1 MVEHNK
7 DTKQDKK
14 VVAFA
19 DKGSKELNRSVKRKE
34 FVEVM
39 QQIFERMNETN
50 HYLMEDINSMYANQ
64 VFPVQM
70 GHAVIEELLVEKGI
84 ITKEEI
90 EDALEKRKQQLLEKA
105 KAIKTNENGEE
116 ELASDDESKAIE
128 NEAVLNAMADTESTT
143 EDR

>member
-1 MVEHNK
+1 MVENK

-19 DKGSKELNRSVKRKE
+19 DKGSKELNHSVKRKE

-143 EDR
+143 EDK

>member
-1 MVEHNK
+1 MVDNQ

-19 DKGSKELNRSVKRKE
+19 DKGNKELNRSVKRKE
-34 FVEVM
+34 FVDVM
-39 QQIFERMNETN
+39 EQIFERMNETN

-105 KAIKTNENGEE
+105 KAIKTDNEGNE
-116 ELASDDESKAIE
+116 ELASEEESKEME
-128 NEAVLNAMADTESTT
+128 NTAVLKAMSDTDTT
-143 EDR
+143 EDK

>member
-1 MVEHNK
+1 MVDNQ

-14 VVAFA
+14 VVAFV
-19 DKGSKELNRSVKRKE
+19 DKGNKELNHSVKRKE

-105 KAIKTNENGEE
+105 KAIKTNENGDE
-116 ELASDDESKAIE
+116 ELATDDESKAIE

-143 EDR
+143 KDK

>member
-1 MVEHNK
+1 MVENK

-19 DKGSKELNRSVKRKE
+19 DKGSKELNRGVKRKE

-90 EDALEKRKQQLLEKA
+90 DEALEKRKQQLLEKA

>member
-1 MVEHNK
+1 MVENNK

-19 DKGSKELNRSVKRKE
+19 DKGSKELNHSVKRKE

-143 EDR
+143 EDK

>member
-1 MVEHNK
+1 MVENNK

-39 QQIFERMNETN
+39 EQIFERMNETN

-105 KAIKTNENGEE
+105 KAIKTNENGDE

-128 NEAVLNAMADTESTT
+128 NEAVLNAMAGTESTT
-143 EDR
+143 EDK

>member
-1 MVEHNK
+1 MVENNK

-19 DKGSKELNRSVKRKE
+19 DKGSKELNHSVKRKE

-39 QQIFERMNETN
+39 EQIFERMNETN

-84 ITKEEI
+84 ITKDEI
-90 EDALEKRKQQLLEKA
+90 DEALEKRKQQLLEKA
-105 KAIKTNENGEE
+105 KAIKTNENGDE
-116 ELASDDESKAIE
+116 ELASEDESKAIE

-143 EDR
+143 EDK

>member
-1 MVEHNK
+1 MVDNQG
-7 DTKQDKK
+7 TKQDKK
-14 VVAFA
+14 VVAIA

-39 QQIFERMNETN
+39 EQIFERMNETN

-70 GHAVIEELLVEKGI
+70 GHAVVEELLVEKGI

-90 EDALEKRKQQLLEKA
+90 DEALEKRKQQLLEKA

-116 ELASDDESKAIE
+116 ELASDEESKAIE

-143 EDR
+143 EDK

>member
-1 MVEHNK
+1 MVDNQG
-7 DTKQDKK
+7 TKQDKK

-19 DKGSKELNRSVKRKE
+19 DKGSKELNHSVKRKE

-39 QQIFERMNETN
+39 EQIFERMNETN

-84 ITKEEI
+84 ITKDEI
-90 EDALEKRKQQLLEKA
+90 DEALEKRKQQLLEKA

-143 EDR
+143 EDK

>member
-1 MVEHNK
+1 MVENNK

-39 QQIFERMNETN
+39 EQIFERMNETN

-84 ITKEEI
+84 ITKDEI
-90 EDALEKRKQQLLEKA
+90 DEALEKRKQQLLEKA
-105 KAIKTNENGEE
+105 KAIKTNENGDE
-116 ELASDDESKAIE
+116 ELASEDESKAIE

-143 EDR
+143 EDK

>member
-1 MVEHNK
+1 MVENK

-19 DKGSKELNRSVKRKE
+19 DKGSKELNHSVKRKE

-105 KAIKTNENGEE
+105 KAIKTNENGDE
-116 ELASDDESKAIE
+116 ELATDDESKAIE

-143 EDR
+143 KDK

>member
-1 MVEHNK
+1 MVDNQ
-7 DTKQDKK
+7 DTKQDNK

-39 QQIFERMNETN
+39 EQIFERMNETN

-128 NEAVLNAMADTESTT
+128 NEAVLNAMADIESTT
-143 EDR
+143 EDK

>member
-1 MVEHNK
+1 MVENNK

-19 DKGSKELNRSVKRKE
+19 DKGSKELNRIVKRKE

-39 QQIFERMNETN
+39 EQIFERMNETN

-90 EDALEKRKQQLLEKA
+90 DEALEKRKQQLLEKA
-105 KAIKTNENGEE
+105 KAIKTNENGDE
-116 ELASDDESKAIE
+116 ELASEDESKAIE

-143 EDR
+143 EDK

>member
-1 MVEHNK
+1 MVENNK

-39 QQIFERMNETN
+39 EQIFERMNETN

-105 KAIKTNENGEE
+105 KAIKTNENGDE

-143 EDR
+143 EDK

>member
-1 MVEHNK
+1 MVENNK

-19 DKGSKELNRSVKRKE
+19 DKGNKELNRSVKRKE

-90 EDALEKRKQQLLEKA
+90 EEALEKRKQQLLEKA
-105 KAIKTNENGEE
+105 KAIKTNEHGEE

-143 EDR
+143 EDK

>member
-1 MVEHNK
+1 MVDNQG
-7 DTKQDKK
+7 TKQDKK

-39 QQIFERMNETN
+39 EQIFERMNETN
-50 HYLMEDINSMYANQ
+50 HYLMGDINSMYANQ

-70 GHAVIEELLVEKGI
+70 GHAVVEELLVEKGI

-90 EDALEKRKQQLLEKA
+90 DEALEKRKQQLLEKA

-116 ELASDDESKAIE
+116 ELASDEESKAIE

-143 EDR
+143 EDK

>member
-7 DTKQDKK
+7 DIKQDKK

-90 EDALEKRKQQLLEKA
+90 EEALEKRKQQLLEKA

>member
-1 MVEHNK
+1 MVENNK

-19 DKGSKELNRSVKRKE
+19 DKGNKELNHSVKRKE

-105 KAIKTNENGEE
+105 KAIKTNENGDE

-143 EDR
+143 EDI

>member
-1 MVEHNK
+1 MVDNQG
-7 DTKQDKK
+7 TKQDKK

-19 DKGSKELNRSVKRKE
+19 DKGSKELNHSVKRKE

-105 KAIKTNENGEE
+105 KAIKTNENGDE
-116 ELASDDESKAIE
+116 ELATDDESKAIE

-143 EDR
+143 KDK

>member
-90 EDALEKRKQQLLEKA
+90 EEALEKRKQQLLEKA

>member
-1 MVEHNK
+1 MVENNK

-19 DKGSKELNRSVKRKE
+19 DKGKKELNHNVKRKE
-34 FVEVM
+34 FVDVM

-116 ELASDDESKAIE
+116 ELASDEESKVIE
-128 NEAVLNAMADTESTT
+128 NEAVLNAMADTEHTT
-143 EDR
+143 EDK

>member
-1 MVEHNK
+1 MVENNK

-39 QQIFERMNETN
+39 EQIFERMNETN

-70 GHAVIEELLVEKGI
+70 GHAVIEELLVDKGI

-105 KAIKTNENGEE
+105 KAIKTNENGDE
-116 ELASDDESKAIE
+116 ELATDDESKAIE

-143 EDR
+143 KDK

>member
-1 MVEHNK
+1 MV
-7 DTKQDKK
+7 DSQGTKQDKK

-39 QQIFERMNETN
+39 EQIFERMNETN

-90 EDALEKRKQQLLEKA
+90 DEALEKRKQQLLEKA
-105 KAIKTNENGEE
+105 KAIKTNENGDE

-143 EDR
+143 EDK

>member
-1 MVEHNK
+1 MVDNQ

-19 DKGSKELNRSVKRKE
+19 DKGSKELNRGVKRKE

-128 NEAVLNAMADTESTT
+128 NEAVLNAMADIESTT
-143 EDR
+143 KDK

>member
-1 MVEHNK
+1 MVENK

-19 DKGSKELNRSVKRKE
+19 DKGSKELNHSVKRKE

-39 QQIFERMNETN
+39 EQIFERMNETN

-90 EDALEKRKQQLLEKA
+90 EEALEKRKQQLLEKA

-116 ELASDDESKAIE
+116 ELASEDESKAIE
-128 NEAVLNAMADTESTT
+128 NEAVLNAMAGTESTT
-143 EDR
+143 EDK

>member
-1 MVEHNK
+1 MVDNNK

-39 QQIFERMNETN
+39 EQIFERMNETN

-105 KAIKTNENGEE
+105 KAIKTNENGDE

-143 EDR
+143 

>member
-1 MVEHNK
+1 MVDNQ
-7 DTKQDKK
+7 DTKQDNK

-19 DKGSKELNRSVKRKE
+19 DKGNKELNHSVKRKE

-105 KAIKTNENGEE
+105 KAIKTNENGDE
-116 ELASDDESKAIE
+116 ELATDDESKAIE

-143 EDR
+143 EDK

>member
-1 MVEHNK
+1 MVDNQ

-19 DKGSKELNRSVKRKE
+19 DKGNKELNHSVKRKE

-105 KAIKTNENGEE
+105 KAIKTNENGDE
-116 ELASDDESKAIE
+116 ELATDDESKAIE

-143 EDR
+143 EDK

>member
-1 MVEHNK
+1 MVDNQG
-7 DTKQDKK
+7 TKQDKK

-39 QQIFERMNETN
+39 EQIFERMNETN

-90 EDALEKRKQQLLEKA
+90 EDA
-105 KAIKTNENGEE
+105 
-116 ELASDDESKAIE
+116 
-128 NEAVLNAMADTESTT
+128 
-143 EDR
+143 

>member
-1 MVEHNK
+1 MVENNK

-14 VVAFA
+14 VVAFS

-39 QQIFERMNETN
+39 EQIFERMNETN

-64 VFPVQM
+64 VFPVQI

-84 ITKEEI
+84 ITKDEI
-90 EDALEKRKQQLLEKA
+90 DEALEKRKQQLLEKA
-105 KAIKTNENGEE
+105 KAIKTNENGDE
-116 ELASDDESKAIE
+116 ELASEDESKAIE

-143 EDR
+143 EDK

>member
-1 MVEHNK
+1 MVDNQG
-7 DTKQDKK
+7 TKQDKK

-39 QQIFERMNETN
+39 GQIFERMNETN

-70 GHAVIEELLVEKGI
+70 GHAVVEELLVEKGI

-90 EDALEKRKQQLLEKA
+90 DEALEKRKQQLLEKA
-105 KAIKTNENGEE
+105 KAIKTNENGDE
-116 ELASDDESKAIE
+116 ELASDEESKAIE

-143 EDR
+143 EDK

>member
-1 MVEHNK
+1 MVENK

-19 DKGSKELNRSVKRKE
+19 DKGSKELNHSVKRKE

-105 KAIKTNENGEE
+105 KAIKTNENGDE

-143 EDR
+143 EDK

>member
-1 MVEHNK
+1 MVDNK

-19 DKGSKELNRSVKRKE
+19 DKGNKELNHSVKRKE

-105 KAIKTNENGEE
+105 KAIKTNENGDE
-116 ELASDDESKAIE
+116 ELATDDESKAIE

-143 EDR
+143 EDK

>member
-1 MVEHNK
+1 MVDNK

-19 DKGSKELNRSVKRKE
+19 DKGNKELNHSVKRKE

-105 KAIKTNENGEE
+105 KAIKTNENGDE
-116 ELASDDESKAIE
+116 ELATDDESKAIE

-143 EDR
+143 KDK